1 MILYRVRTAA
11 WARTGK
17 GLREAKNE
25 AVSSQCTGNEET
37 HERLLRFIVAAR
49 DGM

>member
-11 WARTGK
+11 WLARAK

-25 AVSSQCTGNEET
+25 ADISQCTGNEGG
-37 HERLLRFIVAAR
+37 A
-49 DGM
+49 